1 MAKRPVP
8 SRKDKPVRS
17 APVSRARRGGPVVVV
32 TGVSGDLGPAV
43 VRALWQRGA
52 RVFGVH
58 GPSARRARPL
68 AEEARER
75 GAALRLAGID
85 LSRPGSARRRAA
97 AIAARAV
104 REWGG
109 VDAFVGLAGHPA
121 HGAWRESFFAS
132 GPRRFEDI
140 YRVDTL
146 GQVWFVQALAPWIAR
161 RRGAIVLMS
170 SEAALS
176 GDDLGIPFALAKGA
190 NLTLVKSLARILAP
204 RVRVNGVAP
213 GPMGTSWLGELT
225 PAERRRKRDRV
236 LLRRFGEPEELGE
249 AIADLALGPC
259 RFRTGQVLVIDG
271 GMAL

>member
-1 MAKRPVP
+1 MAGNPLREPHGA
-8 SRKDKPVRS
+8 KPRAARARS
-17 APVSRARRGGPVVVV
+17 AGPVVVV

-43 VRALWQRGA
+43 VRALWRRGA

-58 GPSARRARPL
+58 GPSGRRALPL
-68 AEEARER
+68 VKEARER
-75 GAALRLAGID
+75 GAELRLAGVD
-85 LSRPGSARRRAA
+85 LARPGPARRRAA

-104 REWGG
+104 REWGV
-109 VDAFVGLAGHPA
+109 VDAFVGLAGLPA
-121 HGAWRESFFAS
+121 RGLWRESFFAS
-132 GPRRFEDI
+132 GPRHFEAI

-170 SEAALS
+170 SEAALA
-176 GDDLGIPFALAKGA
+176 GDELGIPFALAKGA
-190 NLTLVKSLARILAP
+190 NLTLVRSLARVLAP

-213 GPMGTSWLGELT
+213 GPMRTSWLSELT

-236 LLRRFGEPEELGE
+236 LMRRFGEPEELGE

-271 GMAL
+271 GMVI